1 MDMDVLAE
9 SEVNVSALDPHDC
22 IAQYDYGNGDFDD
35 TTTQKDDATKDYANV
50 CRSNRR
56 DLINITHHDAVS
68 DLISDTPVVPR
79 STHVR
84 K

>member
-1 MDMDVLAE
+1 MVA
-9 SEVNVSALDPHDC
+9 
-22 IAQYDYGNGDFDD
+22 
-35 TTTQKDDATKDYANV
+35 TTSFHLDATKDYANV

-56 DLINITHHDAVS
+56 DLINITHVS